1 MTLAIFGASGAIG
14 KLLVKKALDDGYKV
28 KAYVR
33 NLNKMD
39 FSHPNL
45 TVIKGE
51 LHEYEKIKNFIKN
64 TDTVISALG
73 PSMDRK
79 ATGTPVLDGH
89 INIIKAMK
97 HVNKSRFITLG
108 TPSIKFERDKKS
120 PTTVLSVI
128 LGKIFIPKRG
138 LKEMRSLGDVVKS
151 SNLDWTIVRIL
162 APVNNDTSTN
172 IKVTF
177 GDKKIKWKISRKNIA
192 SFMLDQAK
200 DSRYIKS
207 MPIIGS

>member
-1 MTLAIFGASGAIG
+1 MTIAVFGASGAIG
-14 KLLVKKALDDGYKV
+14 KLLVKKALNDGYKI

-33 NLNKMD
+33 NPKKID

-45 TVIKGE
+45 TVVEGE
-51 LHEYEKIKNFIKN
+51 LNEYEKIKTFIRD
-64 TDTVISALG
+64 TDVVISTLG
-73 PSMDRK
+73 PSMDRN

-97 HVNKSRFITLG
+97 NENKSRFITLG
-108 TPSIKFERDKKS
+108 TPSIKFEKDKKS
-120 PTTVLSVI
+120 LVSVLAPI
-128 LGKIFIPKRG
+128 LGRLFVPNG
-138 LKEMRSLGDVVKS
+138 YKEMVLLGNEVKY
-151 SNLDWTIVRIL
+151 SNLNWTIVRIL
-162 APVNNDTSTN
+162 SPVNEDTSSD

-192 SFMLDQAK
+192 SFMLDQVK
-200 DSRYIKS
+200 DSQYTKS

>member
-1 MTLAIFGASGAIG
+1 MILAVFGASGAIG
-14 KLLVKKALDDGYKV
+14 KLLVKKALNDGYKI

-33 NLNKMD
+33 NPKKID

-45 TVIKGE
+45 TVVKGE
-51 LHEYEKIKNFIKN
+51 LNEYEKIKNFIR
-64 TDTVISALG
+64 DTVISTLG
-73 PSMDRK
+73 PSMDRN

-97 HVNKSRFITLG
+97 NENKSRFITLG
-108 TPSIKFERDKKS
+108 TPSIKFEKDKKS
-120 PTTVLSVI
+120 LSTVLSPI
-128 LGKIFIPKRG
+128 LGRLMVPRG
-138 LKEMRSLGDVVKS
+138 YKETVAIGYAVKS

-162 APVNNDTSTN
+162 APVNDDTSSD

-177 GDKKIKWKISRKNIA
+177 GDKKIKWKMSRKNIA
-192 SFMLDQAK
+192 SFMLDQVK
-200 DSRYIKS
+200 DSKYIKS